1 MMSLVLFLIT
11 IGCSDQTQAINE
23 MAIQKTVIEKTKPVQ
38 KIVQKPQIAPKS
50 KSIGLTVPNA
60 QSIESEH
67 NAQEILLGKDLID
80 NTHVRLP
87 ENVNAKINCTNCHLQ
102 SGTVPNAMPFVGVDD
117 RYPKYRARSGKEDD
131 IRERINGCFQR
142 SMNGNPL
149 LHDSTEM
156 NAMVAYMEWVS
167 SLTED
172 GSNIEGAGL
181 AKLTPLTPDM
191 DNGKLLYASK
201 CQMCHQANGEGLF
214 APDGMMIYPP
224 LWGEDSFNLGA
235 GMARL
240 NTAAA
245 FIKWNMPFGQGGSLT
260 DQEAYDIAAYL
271 TTQERPDFDMKTS
284 DWPKGG
290 KPNDARY

>member
-1 MMSLVLFLIT
+1 M
-11 IGCSDQTQAINE
+11 
-23 MAIQKTVIEKTKPVQ
+23 
-38 KIVQKPQIAPKS
+38 
-50 KSIGLTVPNA
+50 
-60 QSIESEH
+60 
-67 NAQEILLGKDLID
+67 ID

-102 SGTVPNAMPFVGVDD
+102 SGTVPNAMPFVGVGD
-117 RYPKYRARSGKEDD
+117 RYPKYRARSGKEDN

-142 SMNGNPL
+142 SMNGTPL
-149 LHDSTEM
+149 PHDSIEM
-156 NAMVAYMEWVS
+156 NAMVSYMEWVS

-181 AKLTPLTPDM
+181 AKLTPLKPDM

-214 APDGMMIYPP
+214 TPDGTMIYPP

-245 FIKWNMPFGQGGSLT
+245 FIKWHMPFGQGGSLT
-260 DQEAYDIAAYL
+260 DQEAYDIAAYF
-271 TTQERPDFDMKTS
+271 TTQERPDFEMKTS
-284 DWPKGG
+284 DWPTGG